1 MTLRRNYSKNK
12 IIDVSSQNRQAK
24 WYFYYINNIIP
35 YLLAKEDIISLT
47 SARDILHLTNFGYK
61 ALTTF
66 MNETNATRMIQLSI
80 NLAVIA
86 YQYVFERTST
96 WFSYFMT
103 TPSGLK
109 KIYQCIFTNP
119 IYGLLFYGTFYLK
132 LIGGT
137 SDEKKF
143 NQIAKIIG
151 LPKHADMGTD
161 ETLSKIINYIP
172 ESITGDEIIGYKLQ
186 IKDFLKKIGS
196 GVLAVGS
203 QKTISNILIST
214 LKQSNPEISNIND
227 PAVYISDRDRF
238 DFDDVDIQDQIE
250 FIKKEYININKYVKQ
265 NINPKDKQLK
275 KKMFMEI
282 AQVKSPSGSTICLN
296 KCTNR
301 IKTQMGCYCE
311 GDCGSTTFLGGK
323 KWCWV
328 DPDKCK
334 KGKYLDKFNNR
345 VYDQC
350 DDKNL
355 SKTKKCFTCKK
366 YTDCK

>member
-1 MTLRRNYSKNK
+1 MILKRNYSKNK

-35 YLLAKEDIISLT
+35 YLLEEEDIISLT
-47 SARDILHLTNFGYK
+47 SARNILHLTKFGYK

-86 YQYVFERTST
+86 YQCIFERTST

-143 NQIAKIIG
+143 NQIAEIIG
-151 LPKHADMGTD
+151 LPKHADMGID

-172 ESITGDEIIGYKLQ
+172 KSITGHEITGYKLQ
-186 IKDFLKKIGS
+186 LKDFLKKIGS
-196 GVLAVGS
+196 GVLAFGS
-203 QKTISNILIST
+203 QKTISKILITT

-238 DFDDVDIQDQIE
+238 DFDDLDIQDQLK

-265 NINPKDKQLK
+265 NINPKNKQLK

-296 KCTNR
+296 NCTNR
-301 IKTQMGCYCE
+301 IKTRMGCYCE
-311 GDCGSTTFLGGK
+311 GDCGSATFLGGK

-350 DDKNL
+350 DNNNL
-355 SKTKKCFTCKK
+355 SKTKKCFTGKK